1 MEIKGFITNLGKYNE
16 GYLIGKWITFPIDD
30 DDLEKVLEEIGIN
43 ERYEEYF
50 FTDYENNI
58 FNFGEY
64 SNISE
69 INEIVER
76 FDVLCEENDEEI
88 VVALCDYYN
97 DIDDVEN
104 SIDNIYTYWNVNDM
118 EDVAREYV
126 EETGYL
132 QNIPDNI
139 AQYFDYESFGR
150 DMSFDGTWIW
160 FGKYNENVVEYL
172 ESELC
177 GREDFSK
184 PWRDSN
190 SKIGYS

>member
-1 MEIKGFITNLGKYNE
+1 MEIKGYITNLGKYNE
-16 GYLIGKWITFPIDD
+16 GELIGKWITFPIDD

-64 SNISE
+64 ANISE
-69 INEIVER
+69 INDIVER
-76 FDVLCEENDEEI
+76 FDVLCEENDKEI

-104 SIDNIYTYWNVNDM
+104 SIDNIYTYYNVDDM

-139 AQYFDYESFGR
+139 AQYFDYKSFGR

-160 FGKYNENVVEYL
+160 FGEYNQNVVCVY
-172 ESELC
+172 
-177 GREDFSK
+177 
-184 PWRDSN
+184 
-190 SKIGYS
+190 Y

>member
-1 MEIKGFITNLGKYNE
+1 MEIKGYITNLGKYNE
-16 GYLIGKWITFPIDD
+16 GELIGKWITFPIDD

-69 INEIVER
+69 INDIAER
-76 FDVLCEENDEEI
+76 FDKLCEDNEEEI

-104 SIDNIYTYWNVNDM
+104 SIDNTYIYWDVNDM

-139 AQYFDYESFGR
+139 AQYFNYESFGR

-160 FGKYNENVVEYL
+160 FGEYNQNVVCVY
-172 ESELC
+172 
-177 GREDFSK
+177 
-184 PWRDSN
+184 
-190 SKIGYS
+190 Y

>member
-16 GYLIGKWITFPIDD
+16 GELIGKWITFPIDD
-30 DDLEKVLEEIGIN
+30 DELKKALEEIGIN

-50 FTDYENNI
+50 FTDFENNI

-64 SNISE
+64 TSISE
-69 INEIVER
+69 INDIVER
-76 FDVLCEENDEEI
+76 YNDLCEENEEEI

-104 SIDNIYTYWNVNDM
+104 SIDNIYTYWNVDDM

-132 QNIPDNI
+132 QNVPDNI

-160 FGKYNENVVEYL
+160 FGEYNQNVVCVY
-172 ESELC
+172 
-177 GREDFSK
+177 
-184 PWRDSN
+184 
-190 SKIGYS
+190 Y

>member
-16 GYLIGKWITFPIDD
+16 GELIGKWITFPIDD

-69 INEIVER
+69 INDIVER
-76 FDVLCEENDEEI
+76 FDKLCEDNEEEI

-104 SIDNIYTYWNVNDM
+104 SIDNTYIYWDVNDM

-150 DMSFDGTWIW
+150 DMSYDGTWIW
-160 FGKYNENVVEYL
+160 FGKYNENVVCVY
-172 ESELC
+172 
-177 GREDFSK
+177 
-184 PWRDSN
+184 
-190 SKIGYS
+190 Y

>member
-1 MEIKGFITNLGKYNE
+1 MEIKGYITNLGKYNE
-16 GYLIGKWITFPIDD
+16 GELIGKWITFPIDD
-30 DDLEKVLEEIGIN
+30 EELKEVLEEIGIN

-50 FTDYENNI
+50 FTDFENNI

-64 SNISE
+64 TSISE
-69 INEIVER
+69 INDIVER
-76 FDVLCEENDEEI
+76 YNDLCEENEEEI

-104 SIDNIYTYWNVNDM
+104 SIDNIYTYWNVDDM

-132 QNIPDNI
+132 QNVPDNI

-160 FGKYNENVVEYL
+160 FGEYNQNVICVY
-172 ESELC
+172 
-177 GREDFSK
+177 
-184 PWRDSN
+184 
-190 SKIGYS
+190 Y

>member
-1 MEIKGFITNLGKYNE
+1 MEIKGYITNLGKYNE
-16 GYLIGKWITFPIDD
+16 GELIGKWITFPIDD

-69 INEIVER
+69 INDIAER
-76 FDVLCEENDEEI
+76 FDKLCEDNEEEI

-104 SIDNIYTYWNVNDM
+104 SIDNTYIYWDVNDM

-160 FGKYNENVVEYL
+160 FGEYNQNVVCVY
-172 ESELC
+172 
-177 GREDFSK
+177 
-184 PWRDSN
+184 
-190 SKIGYS
+190 Y